1 MGKLVIVTAPS
12 GAGKTT
18 VVRHLLK
25 TFDCLAFSV
34 SATTRKP
41 RPNEKEGVDYY
52 FVSRGQFS
60 QLVKEQAFVEWEE
73 LYPGQCSGTL
83 VSEIERLW
91 AAGKNILFDI
101 DVKGAA
107 NIKKAFPEHSLAI
120 FVKPPSE
127 AVLFERLRRRKTES
141 EESLGNRISRAK
153 IELTCEKEF
162 DIVLV
167 NDVLQIALKEAEQ
180 LVGTFLEKDK

>member
-18 VVRHLLK
+18 IVKHLLK

-34 SATTRKP
+34 SATTRNP
-41 RPNEKEGVDYY
+41 RRNEKEGVDYY
-52 FVSRGQFS
+52 FIS
-60 QLVKEQAFVEWEE
+60 QVKFRKLVEEHAFVEWEE
-73 LYPGQCSGTL
+73 IYPGQFSGTL

-101 DVKGAA
+101 DVKGATSL
-107 NIKKAFPEHSLAI
+107 KKAYPEHSFAI
-120 FVKPPSE
+120 FVKTPSE
-127 AVLFERLRRRKTES
+127 GVLFQRLRKRKTES
-141 EESLGNRISRAK
+141 EESLRNRIRRAK
-153 IELTCEKEF
+153 KELTYEKEF

-167 NDVLQIALKEAEQ
+167 NDVLKKALKEAEK
-180 LVGTFLEKDK
+180 LVETFLEKDK